1 MINVSTPVYVAVG
14 ILVAL
19 GTASAT
25 TWLLPDENHV
35 IPPPGVGGYPAKP
48 VEPGQIQQANPQT
61 VELGRVYFA
70 QICLPCHGV
79 RGDGMGEWAYRVT
92 PKPAD
97 LRSTRVQSRSDTQLF
112 DIISD
117 GLVGTPMIGWK
128 TQLSERQRWDVIAY
142 LRTLPG
148 NEESMQ

>member
-1 MINVSTPVYVAVG
+1 MSAPIYVVLG
-14 ILVAL
+14 IAAAL

-25 TWLLPDENHV
+25 TYFLPDDNHV
-35 IPPPGVGGYPAKP
+35 IPPPGVGAYAATP
-48 VEPGQIQQANPQT
+48 VDSRHLRRQNPQA

-97 LRSTRVQSRSDTQLF
+97 LRSARVQSRSDAQLF
-112 DIISD
+112 SIISD
-117 GLVGTPMIGWK
+117 GLLGTPMIGWK
-128 TQLSERQRWDVIAY
+128 RQLSEGQRWDVIAY

-148 NEESMQ
+148 NEENAQ